1 MITTSRLT
9 WRQTFTQNYKLQ
21 ITNYNKE
28 FWKKIDK
35 NPIYTS
41 YYIIIYI

>member
-1 MITTSRLT
+1 MLLFPLLAIKG
-9 WRQTFTQNYKLQ
+9 QQNYKLQ

-28 FWKKIDK
+28 FWKKNRQK
-35 NPIYTS
+35 SYIYTS